1 MLTRNDH
8 NIILYICSSMLI
20 IAVFNCYCMSCR
32 AQEQGAVGTD
42 WSSYGAFARKWE
54 HSFMHTMDSL
64 GIRRPDA
71 LLRVSVGITLCC
83 DA

>member
-1 MLTRNDH
+1 
-8 NIILYICSSMLI
+8 MLI
-20 IAVFNCYCMSCR
+20 IAIFNFCCMYCR

-54 HSFMHTMDSL
+54 HSFMYTMDTL

-71 LLRVSVGITLCC
+71 LLRVSVHVYFVLWRMH
-83 DA
+83 